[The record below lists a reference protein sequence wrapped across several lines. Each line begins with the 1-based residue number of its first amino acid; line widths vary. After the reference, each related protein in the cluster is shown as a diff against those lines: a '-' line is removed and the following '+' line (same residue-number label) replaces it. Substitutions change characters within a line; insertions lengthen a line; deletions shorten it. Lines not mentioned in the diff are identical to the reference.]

1 MADAFVLKRTIIMQI
16 FSKQHAFRFQEG
28 KGRFLVSGTLFLLL
42 LLFNPYHLQAQ
53 RVAVKTN
60 LVQWGTASPNL
71 GLEFALNDR
80 FSLECTAGASP
91 VRLFDTW
98 YFKHL
103 HVQPELKYWF
113 GTLMAG
119 HYVGATAFFSTFDLG
134 MGKRAAFGDA
144 YAFGATYGYQW
155 ILSRRWNVVL
165 ATGLG
170 VIRHRTVRYVPGAG
184 HGEPN
189 QSDWSAAPVKLG
201 ISFVYIL
208 K

>member
-80 FSLECTAGASP
+80 FSLE
-91 VRLFDTW
+91 
-98 YFKHL
+98 
-103 HVQPELKYWF
+103 
-113 GTLMAG
+113 
-119 HYVGATAFFSTFDLG
+119 
-134 MGKRAAFGDA
+134 
-144 YAFGATYGYQW
+144 
-155 ILSRRWNVVL
+155 
-165 ATGLG
+165 
-170 VIRHRTVRYVPGAG
+170 
-184 HGEPN
+184 
-189 QSDWSAAPVKLG
+189 
-201 ISFVYIL
+201 
-208 K
+208 